1 MLKQIRWKIWI
12 VIFAVLVMLGIS
24 YYYGVVREAPDKV
37 TDFYSV
43 VLYQHKDNEWA
54 TLYEGIRQAEEDFKV
69 KVNYFTMG
77 ENDTAE
83 DQVSLIEREVNAGSS
98 GILFAAVDSAEV
110 ETLLGEKHIQ
120 VPLIAVE
127 TGAGDNYVNIT
138 ADNYKMGQ
146 ALGNKIAEDIKQDNL
161 NEKYRLVTVV
171 TEYMER
177 DSVQQRYEGLV
188 DALEESGE
196 NIRIQNIFR
205 QKGDFSLRLLIGTSF
220 NNSGRYVAALDK
232 YATEEAA
239 AAWESKRS
247 LFEPHGVGIRVYG
260 IGNTAQTVN
269 DLDNEKLW
277 ALVYQ
282 NEFNMGYL
290 GIQALV
296 HKDKKGWIDEQFAIK
311 YKLVT
316 RETLY
321 ESENERLLFPSI

>member
-1 MLKQIRWKIWI
+1 MLKQIRWKIWV
-12 VIFAVLVMLGIS
+12 VIFAAVLMLGIS
-24 YYYGVVREAPDKV
+24 YYYGAVRETPEKD
-37 TDFYSV
+37 TGFYSV
-43 VLYQHKDNEWA
+43 ILYQHTDNEWA

-69 KVNYFTMG
+69 KVNYSTLG
-77 ENDTAE
+77 QNDTSE
-83 DQVSLIEREVNAGSS
+83 DQIRLIEREINAGSS
-98 GILFAAVDSAEV
+98 GILLAPVNSAEV
-110 ETLLGEKHIQ
+110 EALLGDLHIQ
-120 VPLIAVE
+120 IPVITVE
-127 TGAGDNYVNIT
+127 TGAGDNYVNIS
-138 ADNYKMGQ
+138 ADNYEMGQ
-146 ALGNKIAEDIKQDNL
+146 ALGNKIAEDIKQDNRSL
-161 NEKYRLVTVV
+161 QGKLVTVV

-177 DSVQQRYEGLV
+177 DSVQQRYDGLV
-188 DALEESGE
+188 DALKDAGE
-196 NIRIQNIFR
+196 DIRVEKLFR

-220 NNSGRYVAALDK
+220 SSSGLYIAALDK

-247 LFEPHGVGIRVYG
+247 AYEPHGFDFKVYG

-269 DLDNEKLW
+269 DLDNKKLW

-296 HKDKKGWIDEQFAIK
+296 EKERKGWFDEQFSIK

-316 RETLY
+316 RDTLY